1 MTKNRLRMTE
11 DELAAHHAKM
21 GSRAPARIPVPAKQ
35 TLAQVHQ
42 AKGRMKDGEPTKL
55 ERRYMAYLD
64 QQKLAG
70 AIKWWAFELVKLK
83 LAKNTHITIDFFV
96 MTDLDELQ
104 ARDTKA
110 HREAVMDDALVKTKV
125 AAELCP
131 WPFFFVYP
139 RDDGGWDMERI
150 GR

>member
-1 MTKNRLRMTE
+1 MTE
-11 DELAAHHAKM
+11 EELAALHAKR
-21 GSRAPARIPVPAKQ
+21 GSRAPAAVSVPAKQ
-35 TLAQVHQ
+35 TLQETHQ
-42 AKGRMKDGEPTKL
+42 AKGRLKDGEMTKL
-55 ERRYMAYLD
+55 EREYAAYLD

-70 AIKWWAFELVKLK
+70 AIKWWAFERIKIK
-83 LAKNTHITIDFFV
+83 IAKNTHITLDFFV

-110 HREAVMDDALVKTKV
+110 NRKAVTDDALAKTKV

-131 WPFFFVYP
+131 WPFFYVYP

>member
-1 MTKNRLRMTE
+1 MTE
-11 DELAAHHAKM
+11 EELAELHAKR
-21 GSRAPARIPVPAKQ
+21 GSRAPAAVSVPAKQ
-35 TLAQVHQ
+35 TLQETHQ
-42 AKGRMKDGEPTKL
+42 AKGRLKDGEMTKL
-55 ERRYMAYLD
+55 ERECAAYLD

-70 AIKWWAFELVKLK
+70 AIKWWAFERIKIK
-83 LAKNTHITIDFFV
+83 IAKNTHITLDFFV

-110 HREAVMDDALVKTKV
+110 NRKAVTDDALAKTKV

-131 WPFFFVYP
+131 WPFFYVYP

>member
-1 MTKNRLRMTE
+1 MSKNRLRMSE
-11 DELAAHHAKM
+11 EALAAHLAKR
-21 GSRAPARIPVPAKQ
+21 GSLAPAAIPVPAKP
-35 TLAQVHQ
+35 TLLEIHQ
-42 AKGRMKDGEPTKL
+42 AKGRLKDEEMTKL
-55 ERRYMAYLD
+55 ERRYAVYLD

-70 AIKWWAFELVKLK
+70 AIKWWAFERIKIK
-83 LAKNTHITIDFFV
+83 IAKNTHITLDFFV
-96 MTDLDELQ
+96 LTDLDELQ

-110 HREAVMDDALVKTKV
+110 DRKAVTDDALAKTKV

>member
-1 MTKNRLRMTE
+1 MSKNRLRMTE
-11 DELAAHHAKM
+11 EELAALNAKR
-21 GSRAPARIPVPAKQ
+21 GRPVAPPAAVPAKQ
-35 TLAQVHQ
+35 TLLEVHQ
-42 AKGRMKDGEPTKL
+42 AKGRLKDDEKTKL
-55 ERRYMAYLD
+55 ERRYAAYLD

-83 LAKNTHITIDFFV
+83 IAKHTHITIDFFV

-110 HREAVMDDALVKTKV
+110 HREAVTDDALAKTKV

-139 RDDGGWDMERI
+139 RDDGGWDMEQV